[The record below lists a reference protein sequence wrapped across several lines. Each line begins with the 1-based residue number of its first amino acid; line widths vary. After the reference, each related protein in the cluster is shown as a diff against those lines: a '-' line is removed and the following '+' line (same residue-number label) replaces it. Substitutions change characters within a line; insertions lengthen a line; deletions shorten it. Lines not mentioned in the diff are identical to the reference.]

1 MAKTNWTH
9 EPEYLAQLRARKGKN
24 KKPAS
29 ENAIDTTAASE
40 RDNKTIENGQPRTP
54 FIIRSLK
61 DIDKVTRDMMTS
73 LANKDG
79 RFTVAE
85 VRVFSTLVSIFK
97 SNRET
102 MKSEASMRQL
112 LKEHKENTAGQQQ

>member
-1 MAKTNWTH
+1 MDTITKTAT
-9 EPEYLAQLRARKGKN
+9 EKGLRQTQKAREVYAQARKEQQ
-24 KKPAS
+24 A
-29 ENAIDTTAASE
+29 TA
-40 RDNKTIENGQPRTP
+40 RDNNTNNIPPSPTP
-54 FIIRSLK
+54 FSIRSLR

-97 SNRET
+97 DNRET
-102 MKSEASMRQL
+102 MKSERAMNRL
-112 LKEHKENTAGQQQ
+112 LKEHSQSQQV